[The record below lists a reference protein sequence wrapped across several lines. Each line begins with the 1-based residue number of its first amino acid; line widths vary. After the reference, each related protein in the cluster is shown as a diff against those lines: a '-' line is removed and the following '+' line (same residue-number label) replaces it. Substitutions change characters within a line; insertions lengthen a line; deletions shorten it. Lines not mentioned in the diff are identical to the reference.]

1 MKRVFLILI
10 ALLVCAACR
19 RPVQPIPKANP
30 NASGAFPEDKP
41 VIDAAPVDT
50 KSYDTGYQLGY
61 AVGANDAH
69 PGAKL
74 PTPDKATA
82 LAVEAAGNEPA
93 RNKKWRDGW
102 ADGYLEAFRNRALNI
117 K

>member
-1 MKRVFLILI
+1 MKRVFLL
-10 ALLVCAACR
+10 LLVVLLAGVSCR
-19 RPVQPIPKANP
+19 RPVPKANP

-50 KSYDTGYQLGY
+50 KSYDDGYQLGY
-61 AVGANDAH
+61 AVGLNDAR

-74 PTPDKATA
+74 PTSDKATA
-82 LAVEAAGNEPA
+82 LAVDAAGNEPA

-102 ADGYLEAFRNRALNI
+102 SNGYLEAFRNRSLNI

>member
-1 MKRVFLILI
+1 MKRALFFLVV
-10 ALLVCAACR
+10 LLACTACR
-19 RPVQPIPKANP
+19 RPVPKADP

-50 KSYDTGYQLGY
+50 KSYNTGYELGY
-61 AVGANDAH
+61 AAGTNDSR
-69 PGAKL
+69 PGTKV
-74 PTPDKATA
+74 PPPDKALA
-82 LAVEAAGNEPA
+82 LAVDAAGDEPA

-102 ADGYLEAFRNRALNI
+102 ANGYMEGFRNRALNI